1 MEKGTTST
9 LHDAVFK
16 QFLRQADTARD
27 FLDIHLPPALRQL
40 CDLDSLTL
48 ESGSFIE
55 ENLRAYYSDV
65 LWALK
70 TAAGEGYI
78 YVVIEHQSSPDAYMA
93 FRMMR
98 YAIAAMQ
105 RHLDN
110 GHKTLPLVVPILF
123 YHGVATPY
131 PWSLSWLDKFADPAL
146 AKQLYT
152 MPFPLVDITVVP
164 DDEIVQHRRVAL
176 LELMQKHIR
185 QRDLLGIVEHLT
197 AILLSGYANDR
208 QLKTLFNYLIHS
220 GKALRL
226 GKFIREVAQ
235 RVPQHKEKLMT
246 IAERLREVGRRQG
259 KREGRQ
265 EGLEKG
271 RLEGVEEGQ
280 RAEARRIAQTMLAE
294 GMALETV
301 LRITGLSEADIRGV
315 AH

>member
-1 MEKGTTST
+1 
-9 LHDAVFK
+9 
-16 QFLRQADTARD
+16 
-27 FLDIHLPPALRQL
+27 
-40 CDLDSLTL
+40 
-48 ESGSFIE
+48 
-55 ENLRAYYSDV
+55 
-65 LWALK
+65 
-70 TAAGEGYI
+70 
-78 YVVIEHQSSPDAYMA
+78 
-93 FRMMR
+93 
-98 YAIAAMQ
+98 
-105 RHLDN
+105 
-110 GHKTLPLVVPILF
+110 
-123 YHGVATPY
+123 
-131 PWSLSWLDKFADPAL
+131 
-146 AKQLYT
+146 

-259 KREGRQ
+259 KREGR
-265 EGLEKG
+265 
-271 RLEGVEEGQ
+271 LEGVEEGP
-280 RAEARRIAQTMLAE
+280 RAEALRIAQTMVAE

-301 LRITGLSEADIRGV
+301 LRITGLSEADIRAV
-315 AH
+315 IH

>member
-1 MEKGTTST
+1 
-9 LHDAVFK
+9 
-16 QFLRQADTARD
+16 
-27 FLDIHLPPALRQL
+27 
-40 CDLDSLTL
+40 
-48 ESGSFIE
+48 
-55 ENLRAYYSDV
+55 
-65 LWALK
+65 
-70 TAAGEGYI
+70 
-78 YVVIEHQSSPDAYMA
+78 
-93 FRMMR
+93 
-98 YAIAAMQ
+98 
-105 RHLDN
+105 
-110 GHKTLPLVVPILF
+110 
-123 YHGVATPY
+123 
-131 PWSLSWLDKFADPAL
+131 
-146 AKQLYT
+146 

-164 DDEIVQHRRVAL
+164 DDEIIQHRRVAL

-265 EGLEKG
+265 EG

-301 LRITGLSEADIRGV
+301 LRITGLSEADIRAV
-315 AH
+315 TH

>member
-9 LHDAVFK
+9 PHDAVFK
-16 QFLRQADTARD
+16 QFLRHADTARD
-27 FLDIHLPPALRQL
+27 FLDIHLPPALRKM
-40 CDLDSLTL
+40 CDLDTFTL
-48 ESGSFIE
+48 ASGSFIE

-78 YVVIEHQSSPDAYMA
+78 YVVIEHQSSPDAFMA
-93 FRMMR
+93 FRLMR

-110 GHKTLPLVVPILF
+110 GHKTLPLVIPILF

-131 PWSLSWLDKFADPAL
+131 PWSLSWLDMFADPAL

-152 MPFPLVDITVVP
+152 GSFPLVDITVVS

-197 AILLSGYANDR
+197 AILLNGYANDR

-259 KREGRQ
+259 KREG
-265 EGLEKG
+265 LEKG

-280 RAEARRIAQTMLAE
+280 RAEALRIAQTMLAE

-301 LRITGLSEADIRGV
+301 LRITGLPEAALAVR
-315 AH
+315 HH